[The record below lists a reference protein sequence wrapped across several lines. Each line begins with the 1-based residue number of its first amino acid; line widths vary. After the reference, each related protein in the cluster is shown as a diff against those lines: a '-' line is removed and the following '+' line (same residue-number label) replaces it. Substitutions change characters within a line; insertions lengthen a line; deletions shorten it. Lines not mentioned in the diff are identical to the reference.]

1 MNARHFAVILGIIY
15 TVVGVAGF
23 LPALLTAPEAT
34 SPAVN
39 VDALHGRL
47 LGIFPVNILHTIVHL
62 GTGLWGLVAAKS
74 LASSMTFAK
83 ALAVIYIV
91 LTVMGLIPG
100 LDTVFGLI
108 PLYGHDVW
116 LHAGTAVIA
125 AYFGFSRSARTE
137 TTAATNRAR

>member
-1 MNARHFAVILGIIY
+1 MNARHFAMVLGIVY
-15 TVVGVAGF
+15 TIVGVAGF
-23 LPALLTAPEAT
+23 IPALLMAPEPTA
-34 SPAVN
+34 PAVN

-47 LGIFPVNILHTIVHL
+47 LGLFPVNILHTLVHL
-62 GTGLWGLVAAKS
+62 GTGLWGLYAAKS
-74 LASSMTFAK
+74 LGSAVTFAK

-100 LDTVFGLI
+100 LNTVFGLV

-116 LHAGTAVIA
+116 LHAGTAIIA

-137 TTAATNRAR
+137 PVSARRTD